1 MGVRRRSRRCW
12 HWLLA
17 LACVACGKS
26 STAAEQQHAGG
37 RSPSIS
43 RAATALPSPDPIGSL
58 SHLDP
63 KVARAFEITSQFR
76 PVPTPGPDDWLASHP
91 EPPQSVVSYAGSGP
105 NVPRPPRDTI
115 VIVALSE
122 LDGSKGADLDTL
134 VDYGRKFFGVDVRVL
149 EGISMA
155 DLDPRRRTHYG
166 EPQVNAADILD
177 ALESRIPEDAYC
189 VIALTTED
197 LYPSEDFNYV
207 FGLARL
213 KRRVGVFSF
222 ARYESDNHT
231 LAVERALKVMTHEVG
246 HMFGI
251 THCTHFACNMNGS
264 NHLEEL
270 DREPMHLCPVCLRKL
285 HLAADFDPIAR
296 YESLSTLYRTQNLH
310 PQALW
315 VDQRLA
321 HIKSGT

>member
-1 MGVRRRSRRCW
+1 MWV
-12 HWLLA
+12 
-17 LACVACGKS
+17 CVACGKPAEAS
-26 STAAEQQHAGG
+26 SEQHAGG
-37 RSPSIS
+37 SSAKAVREKVP
-43 RAATALPSPDPIGSL
+43 LPGPDPVGSL
-58 SHLDP
+58 SRLEP
-63 KVARAFEITSQFR
+63 RVARAFEVTSQFG
-76 PVPTPGPDDWLASHP
+76 PVPEPGPNDWLAFNP

-105 NVPRPPRDTI
+105 NIPRAPRDTI

-122 LDGSKGADLDTL
+122 LDGSKGADLQTL
-134 VDYGRKFFGVDVRVL
+134 VQYARDFFGVDVRVL
-149 EGISMA
+149 EGVTME
-155 DLDPRRRTHYG
+155 DLEPGRRTHYG

-177 ALESRIPEDAYC
+177 ALEERVPEDAYC

-222 ARYESDNHT
+222 ARYESSDRA
-231 LAVERALKVMTHEVG
+231 LAVKRALKVMTHEVG

-251 THCTHFACNMNGS
+251 THCTHYACNMNGS

-285 HLAADFDPIAR
+285 HLATDFDPIAR
-296 YESLSTLYRTQNLH
+296 YESLSKHYRTQQLH
-310 PQALW
+310 DQALW

-321 HIKSGT
+321 HINADP